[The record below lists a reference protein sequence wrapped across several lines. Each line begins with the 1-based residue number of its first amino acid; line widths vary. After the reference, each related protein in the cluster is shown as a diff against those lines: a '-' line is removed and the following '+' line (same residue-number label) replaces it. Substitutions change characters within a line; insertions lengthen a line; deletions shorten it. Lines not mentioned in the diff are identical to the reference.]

1 MSKNYLFV
9 NTYDRTECVFI
20 YTYSGSEKS
29 CLNQINKKFCEF
41 LSCGPDDVNNYYI
54 FEFVGTESDWSDIK
68 TNIIDNLID
77 NEVDYN
83 NIKSVLNTLFD
94 KTKFECI
101 FDTEPTY
108 EYDKETESVHSFTD
122 IFNNSVEFDLNE
134 IYFDL

>member
-1 MSKNYLFV
+1 MVKNYLFV

-41 LSCGPDDVNNYYI
+41 MSCGPDDVNNYYI

-108 EYDKETESVHSFTD
+108 EYDDESEIVHSFTD
-122 IFNNSVEFDLNE
+122 IFGNSVEFDSNE